1 MKIFFYI
8 INIFDFFQNLLRK
21 KLIMRTN
28 NFNFKK
34 FFLDLIKKIN
44 FNILNLNTHRTVTII
59 WAITWIISL
68 FLAWI
73 IDEKAPEKWNSF
85 QDLSGNVWY
94 INILLLLIIIFIT
107 FGENYK
113 EKMKL
118 YTEINFKNY
127 VFIIFSW
134 AFMIL
139 SSFIILRFSVWL
151 ERFWSEI
158 KHWSWIILSVVSSI
172 LILSGWY
179 LTRKDFHKN
188 SSEIILERLSKERNK
203 EKEKKQIH
211 FDF

>member
-188 SSEIILERLSKERNK
+188 SSEIILERLSKERSK